1 MPVKVLAGP
10 PLQAVVHMTSTID
23 LRPVKRMTRM
33 MWMLTMRYVHGLL
46 CVSTYTLAWLNCMCW
61 RVQCVRELPE
71 PVRNSSSIGVSQFCL
86 Y

>member
-46 CVSTYTLAWLNCMCW
+46 CVSTYTSCMAELYVLACTA
-61 RVQCVRELPE
+61 RA
-71 PVRNSSSIGVSQFCL
+71 
-86 Y
+86 